1 MSEYE
6 HALRSNAAPDDI
18 FRFVADVRNRPTYM
32 SNIYSALPQE
42 NDRVR
47 VQGAMEGHYYDVD
60 GFFRVDRHQHHI
72 AWGTDGPQQYRGWR
86 ALQPEADG
94 ATKVTV
100 HLAFDAPA
108 SSPQP
113 VTQHTSDH
121 DRTMQHL
128 LEQML
133 QSLKNHCE
141 HRGGKAPR
149 SRRYERRYALP
160 NDAMLGTGVAARQC
174 L

>member
-1 MSEYE
+1 MREYE

-128 LEQML
+128 LEQTL
-133 QSLKNHCE
+133 
-141 HRGGKAPR
+141 
-149 SRRYERRYALP
+149 
-160 NDAMLGTGVAARQC
+160 
-174 L
+174 